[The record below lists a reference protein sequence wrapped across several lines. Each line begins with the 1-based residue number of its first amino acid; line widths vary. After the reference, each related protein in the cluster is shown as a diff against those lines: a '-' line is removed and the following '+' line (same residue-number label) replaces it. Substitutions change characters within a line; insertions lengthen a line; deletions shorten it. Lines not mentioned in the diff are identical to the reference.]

1 MKTYQCPNCKRKVE
15 VEADTVMIICGCGYE
30 MVEQTIGN
38 KKETKT
44 KWKITKN
51 MWKKN
56 YGENLKKCVKTIV
69 WISIVVVVF

>member
-44 KWKITKN
+44 K
-51 MWKKN
+51 
-56 YGENLKKCVKTIV
+56 
-69 WISIVVVVF
+69 